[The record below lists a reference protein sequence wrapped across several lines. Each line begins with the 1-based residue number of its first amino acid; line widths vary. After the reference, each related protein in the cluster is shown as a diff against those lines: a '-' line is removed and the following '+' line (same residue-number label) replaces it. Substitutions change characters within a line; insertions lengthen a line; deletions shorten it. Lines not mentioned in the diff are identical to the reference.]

1 MILSSEEELEKLTG
15 KYIAELI
22 LFASTC
28 LLPIAML
35 WLWKGGVKDGT
46 GVADYHSLSPILSS
60 NLTVN
65 PNLKQNSEAEYRLL
79 IR

>member
-1 MILSSEEELEKLTG
+1 
-15 KYIAELI
+15 
-22 LFASTC
+22 
-28 LLPIAML
+28 ML